1 MGTGMRVVNWFAA
14 VSPTECQHLSGHP
27 GLHLFVGVL
36 GLGLQGDS
44 SGEWSWA
51 SVWVVQGALMVL
63 TPDPSAWPPTSPCLP
78 SPSQREGAFPS
89 AHCRLTA

>member
-1 MGTGMRVVNWFAA
+1 MGAGMRVVNWFAA

-44 SGEWSWA
+44 NGEWSWA

-63 TPDPSAWPPTSPCLP
+63 TPDPLPGLPPLPVSPALARGREPFLPPTA
-78 SPSQREGAFPS
+78 G
-89 AHCRLTA
+89 